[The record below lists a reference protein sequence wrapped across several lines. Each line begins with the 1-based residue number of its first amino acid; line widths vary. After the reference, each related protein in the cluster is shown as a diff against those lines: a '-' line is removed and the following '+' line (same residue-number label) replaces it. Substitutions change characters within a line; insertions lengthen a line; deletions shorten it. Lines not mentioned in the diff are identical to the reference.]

1 LDEVSWRLKKSEGA
15 LVAITNGY
23 ASLNQVKAALRITDT
38 VDDSLLEMA
47 VESASRLID
56 GYCGRSFFSQ
66 GSAIRF
72 YAPDNP
78 YLVQVDD
85 LSSGTVTVRT
95 SSAAD
100 GNFDVTWGALDIQ
113 LEPLNGRTEGQAWPF
128 TRIRAVGDYLWPS
141 DEYGEATVQ
150 LTATY
155 GWPGGIPINVTQ
167 AAIIQASRI
176 FKRLD
181 SPLGVAGFG
190 DMGAIRVGRGLDPDV
205 AQLVEPY
212 RKMTGV
218 G

>member
-1 LDEVSWRLKKSEGA
+1 MP
-15 LVAITNGY
+15 ITNGY
-23 ASLNQVKAALRITDT
+23 ASLNQVKAALRISDT

-66 GSAIRF
+66 GTAVRVYS
-72 YAPDNP
+72 PDNP
-78 YLVQVDD
+78 YVVQIDD
-85 LSSGTVTVRT
+85 ISSGTVTVKT
-95 SSAAD
+95 SSDAD
-100 GNFDVTWGALDIQ
+100 MNFDITWKPTDIQ
-113 LEPLNGRTEGQAWPF
+113 LEPLNGRTEGQAWPY

-150 LTATY
+150 LTATF
-155 GWPGGIPINVTQ
+155 GWPGGVPTNVTQ
-167 AAIIQASRI
+167 AAVIQASRI

-190 DMGAIRVGRGLDPDV
+190 ELGAIRVSRGLDPDV

-212 RKMTGV
+212 RKMSGI

>member
-1 LDEVSWRLKKSEGA
+1 MPIV
-15 LVAITNGY
+15 NGY
-23 ASLNQVKAALRITDT
+23 ASLTQVKSALRISDT
-38 VDDSLLEMA
+38 VDDALLEMA

-66 GSAIRF
+66 GTAVRVYS
-72 YAPDNP
+72 PDNP
-78 YLVQVDD
+78 YVVQIDD
-85 LSSGTVTVRT
+85 ISSGTVTVKT
-95 SSAAD
+95 SSDAD
-100 GNFDVTWGALDIQ
+100 MNFDITWKSTDIQ
-113 LEPLNGRTEGQAWPF
+113 LEPLNGRTEGQAWPY

-150 LTATY
+150 LTATF
-155 GWPGGIPINVTQ
+155 GWPGGVPTNVTQ
-167 AAIIQASRI
+167 AAVIQASRI

-190 DMGAIRVGRGLDPDV
+190 ELGAIRVSRGLDPDV

-212 RKMTGV
+212 RKMTGI

>member
-1 LDEVSWRLKKSEGA
+1 MPIV
-15 LVAITNGY
+15 NGY
-23 ASLNQVKAALRITDT
+23 ASLNQVKAALRISDT
-38 VDDSLLEMA
+38 VDDALLEMA

-66 GSAIRF
+66 GTAVRV

-78 YLVQVDD
+78 YVVQIDD
-85 LSSGTVTVRT
+85 LSSSTVTVKT
-95 SSAAD
+95 SSDAD
-100 GNFDVTWGALDIQ
+100 QNFDTTWKTTDIQ

-128 TRIRAVGDYLWPS
+128 TRIRAINDYLFPS
-141 DEYGEATVQ
+141 DDYGEATVQ
-150 LTATY
+150 VTGVF
-155 GWPGGIPINVTQ
+155 GWPGGVPTNVTQ
-167 AAIIQASRI
+167 ATVIQASRI

-190 DMGAIRVGRGLDPDV
+190 EMGAMRVGRGLDPDV

-212 RKMTGV
+212 RKMNGI

>member
-1 LDEVSWRLKKSEGA
+1 MP
-15 LVAITNGY
+15 ITNGY
-23 ASLNQVKAALRITDT
+23 ATLTQVKAALRISDT

-66 GSAIRF
+66 GTAVRV

-78 YLVQVDD
+78 YVVQIDD
-85 LSSGTVTVRT
+85 LSSGTVTVKT
-95 SSAAD
+95 SSSAD
-100 GNFDVTWGALDIQ
+100 SNYDTTWKTTDIQ

-128 TRIRAVGDYLWPS
+128 TRIRAVGDYLFPS
-141 DEYGEATVQ
+141 DDYGEATVQ
-150 LTATY
+150 VTGVY
-155 GWPGGIPINVTQ
+155 GWPSGVPMNVSQ
-167 AAIIQASRI
+167 ATIIQASRI

-190 DMGAIRVGRGLDPDV
+190 EMGAMRVGRGLDPDV

-212 RKMTGV
+212 RKMNGI